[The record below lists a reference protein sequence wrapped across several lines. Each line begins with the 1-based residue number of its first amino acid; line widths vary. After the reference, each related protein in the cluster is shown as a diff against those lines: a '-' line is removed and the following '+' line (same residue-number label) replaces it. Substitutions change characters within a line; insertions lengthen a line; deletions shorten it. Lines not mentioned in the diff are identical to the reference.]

1 MRVRC
6 LAEMGA
12 NAKSR
17 GAGGLGCEIL
27 KNLALSGFK
36 DIHVIDMGMSSVKPL
51 FSPKISLM
59 RRRHNRRLKSESPI
73 SFSRGRCGKIEG

>member
-1 MRVRC
+1 
-6 LAEMGA
+6 MGA

-36 DIHVIDMGMSSVKPL
+36 DIHVIDMGISSVKPL
-51 FSPKISLM
+51 LWPTISLM
-59 RRRHNRRLKSESPI
+59 RRRHDRRLKSESPI
-73 SFSRGRCGKIEG
+73 SFPRGRCRKVEGRMCCDFR